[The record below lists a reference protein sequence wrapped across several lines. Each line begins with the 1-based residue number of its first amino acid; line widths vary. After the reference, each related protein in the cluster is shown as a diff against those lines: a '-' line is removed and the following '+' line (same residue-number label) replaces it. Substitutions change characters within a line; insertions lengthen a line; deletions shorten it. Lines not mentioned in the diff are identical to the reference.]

1 MKKILLLGI
10 LTAVLCSCSI
20 EEIKDPYYPPSVQ
33 PGRAYVQEYNPKKAG
48 AEITGRFD
56 AAAGDNITLYHD
68 KLFILSGSSKE
79 STVTVYDI
87 SHSQPTFIY
96 DLTFDVSEVM
106 PPYHYESC
114 KCLIPYNNKM
124 LMLLSLDGT
133 ADCNMFFS
141 INDDGSEFKIFDV
154 SKDIPDLSKVY
165 SANYFPADH
174 ILHLYNSY
182 KVASD
187 TRYLLYEYLFDEIND
202 RFILNDF
209 YSVKS
214 PSHQN
219 DGYQWSMSAESC
231 GYTIGGEWLSCA
243 YITITSTADY
253 EQSYKIYYG
262 YLDLAV
268 YYDHILMVFSID
280 DDIFLYT
287 YREIPDKYEFL
298 KLRML
303 E

>member
-1 MKKILLLGI
+1 MKKIFLLGI

-33 PGRAYVQEYNPKKAG
+33 PGRDYVQEYNPKKAG
-48 AEITGRFD
+48 AEITARYEAV
-56 AAAGDNITLYHD
+56 AADNITLCQD
-68 KLFILSGSSKE
+68 KLYLLSGSSEKN
-79 STVTVYDI
+79 TVTVYDI
-87 SHSQPTFIY
+87 SHSKPTLIH

-106 PPYHYESC
+106 PSYHYRSC

-133 ADCNMFFS
+133 TDCNMFFS
-141 INDDGSEFKIFDV
+141 INDDGSEFEIFDV
-154 SKDIPDLSKVY
+154 SHDIQDLSNVY

-182 KVASD
+182 EVASD
-187 TRYLLYEYLFDEIND
+187 TRYLLYEYLFDETND

-209 YSVKS
+209 SSVES
-214 PSHQN
+214 PSNQN
-219 DGYQWSMSAESC
+219 DGYKWSWSYESC
-231 GYTIGGEWLSCA
+231 GYTIGGEWLYCA
-243 YITITSTADY
+243 YLTITSTADT

-262 YLDLAV
+262 YLDLDML
-268 YYDHILMVFSID
+268 YDYILTVFSID
-280 DDIFLYT
+280 DDIFLYIH
-287 YREIPDKYEFL
+287 REKTNKYEFL